1 MKFESNS
8 TVLTIEMD
16 SLNNLGDQSRRSPID
31 DLAETK
37 VDEADSAVSNQLSK
51 RALKKL
57 KKRQE

>member
-1 MKFESNS
+1 
-8 TVLTIEMD
+8 MD
-16 SLNNLGDQSRRSPID
+16 SLNNLSDQGRPSPID

-37 VDEADSAVSNQLSK
+37 DDEDSAVSKQLSK